1 MAKETTTTT
10 VEKPDPPK
18 ATPPP
23 VDPDVQ
29 IAKLR
34 FWARLL
40 ISMLAF
46 FLFGFLVIKMVDKP
60 DELTASSRDLINLAL
75 GSFLPLLGMLGKHW
89 FESDHEQIVKPK
101 NDDGPKT
108 FEQKVELKAGE

>member
-1 MAKETTTTT
+1 MAKETTTTVKET
-10 VEKPDPPK
+10 PDPPEK
-18 ATPPP
+18 FNPPP

-46 FLFGFLVIKMVDKP
+46 FLFGFLVIKMLDKP
-60 DELTASSRDLINLAL
+60 DELTQSSRDLLNLAL

-101 NDDGPKT
+101 DDGPKT
-108 FEQKVELKAGE
+108 FEQTAEE